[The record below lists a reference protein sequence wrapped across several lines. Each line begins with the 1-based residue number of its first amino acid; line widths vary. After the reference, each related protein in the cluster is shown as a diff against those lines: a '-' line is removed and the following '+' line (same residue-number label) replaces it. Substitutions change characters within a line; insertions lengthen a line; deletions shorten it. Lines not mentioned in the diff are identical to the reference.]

1 MNHPLE
7 RACAASTP
15 ACPATP
21 ANPAHG
27 AQRPQGPQSPPIAP
41 DAGGRQAVY
50 AAQGQQ
56 GQHRPQGQQRSQTAR
71 RSPGRAA
78 LLALAMGL
86 LGLAGGLSGCGGGG
100 GGGGGGAAASQSPA
114 TPATPATPP
123 TSAAPVVS
131 IGATPTATT
140 SGQVVTLTWNVSNA
154 PASGC
159 AASGAWSGAVA
170 ASGSQTVTAGAAGT
184 ANYTLTCGGAVGT
197 APVAVSTPPPTP
209 STSLAFAPATIST
222 GQTSVLSWSS
232 ANATGCIAGGA
243 WSGVKATS
251 GSLTVAS
258 ANAGNFSYTLTCT
271 GAGGSAAASAALSV
285 TPAPGSSNSTA
296 ITVDGGPTGTGAI
309 NVPYVSVT
317 VCRPGT
323 TICQT
328 IDHVLLD
335 TGSFGLRLLASSLD
349 ANLALPAVRAPSG
362 AEAGEC
368 GKFISGYTWGAV
380 RRADVRMA
388 DETAPAIPVQ
398 VIGDA
403 GASFAATPASCSS
416 AGNNLGSLAALG
428 ARGVLGVGLFEHDC
442 GDACARAAISGTYY
456 ACSAG
461 AAGTGA
467 SCAASAMPLAS
478 QLRNPVAA
486 FAVNNNGVLVTL
498 PAVGAA
504 GLTSV
509 AGTLIFGVNTQAN
522 NAIGAETVFKTDGSG
537 DFSTTY
543 KGKTYASSFLDSGSN
558 GYFFSDSAIRTCS
571 GGDFYC
577 PPAALALSAT
587 NSAADGSA
595 SGVVNFTVVNLV
607 QLASTVTA
615 AQVGGTLTNTAASSN
630 DYFDWGLP
638 FFYGR
643 RVFVVREGASV
654 NGQSG
659 PLWAY

>member
-1 MNHPLE
+1 ML
-7 RACAASTP
+7 
-15 ACPATP
+15 
-21 ANPAHG
+21 G
-27 AQRPQGPQSPPIAP
+27 A
-41 DAGGRQAVY
+41 
-50 AAQGQQ
+50 
-56 GQHRPQGQQRSQTAR
+56 
-71 RSPGRAA
+71 
-78 LLALAMGL
+78 
-86 LGLAGGLSGCGGGG
+86 LGGCGGGG
-100 GGGGGGAAASQSPA
+100 GSGSAAAGQAPA
-114 TPATPATPP
+114 TPTTPTTPATPA
-123 TSAAPVVS
+123 AGEAPVVS
-131 IGATPTATT
+131 IGASPTATT
-140 SGQVVTLTWNVSNA
+140 SGQVVTLTWDVSNP
-154 PASGC
+154 PAAGC
-159 AASGAWSGAVA
+159 VASGAWSGAVA
-170 ASGSQTVTAGAAGT
+170 ASGTRTVTAGAAGT
-184 ANYTLTCGGAVGT
+184 ANYTLTCGGASGN
-197 APVAVSTPPPTP
+197 AAVAVSTPPPSP
-209 STSLAFAPATIST
+209 SASLTFAPANIST

-232 ANATGCIAGGA
+232 ANASGCTAGGA
-243 WSGVKATS
+243 WSGVKATA
-251 GSLTVAS
+251 GSVTVAS
-258 ANAGNFSYTLTCT
+258 ANAGNFTYPLTCT

-285 TPAPGSSNSTA
+285 TPAPGNGNSTA
-296 ITVDGGPTGTGAI
+296 ITVDGGPAGAGAI
-309 NVPYVSVT
+309 NVPYVNVT

-323 TICQT
+323 TVCQT

-335 TGSFGLRLLASSLD
+335 TGSYGLRLLASSLD
-349 ANLALPAVRAPSG
+349 ASLALPAVRAPSG

-380 RRADVRMA
+380 RRADVKMA
-388 DETAPAIPVQ
+388 DEVAPAIPVQ
-398 VIGDA
+398 VIGDG

-428 ARGVLGVGLFEHDC
+428 AKGILGVGLFEHDC
-442 GDACARAAISGTYY
+442 GEACARAPIGGVYY

-461 AAGTGA
+461 GAGAGA

-478 QLRNPVAA
+478 QIRNPVAA

-509 AGTLIFGVNTQAN
+509 GGTLIFGVNTRAN
-522 NAIGAETVFKTDGSG
+522 NAIAGETVFKTDSSG
-537 DFSTTY
+537 DFRTTY
-543 KGKTYASSFLDSGSN
+543 KGRTYASSFIDSGSN
-558 GYFFSDSAIRTCS
+558 GYFFNDSTIRTCS

-577 PPAALALSAT
+577 PPAPLALSAT

-615 AQVGGTLTNTAASSN
+615 AQVGGTLTGTATAPN

-643 RVFVVREGASV
+643 RVFVVMEGATV